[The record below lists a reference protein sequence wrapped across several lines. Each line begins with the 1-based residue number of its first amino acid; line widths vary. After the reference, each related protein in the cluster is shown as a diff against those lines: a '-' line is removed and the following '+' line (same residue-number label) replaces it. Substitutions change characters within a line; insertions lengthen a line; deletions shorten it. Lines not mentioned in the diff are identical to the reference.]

1 MPLQAVIVINI
12 LKSGFVSGHL
22 VQGRL
27 CEAVDS
33 VRLDS
38 SLKITVVKG
47 VTNPPHREMPGR
59 EMLAHLKGFCFET
72 FPNYWIGWT

>member
-12 LKSGFVSGHL
+12 LKSGFVGSHL

-33 VRLDS
+33 VRLDT
-38 SLKITVVKG
+38 SLKVTVVKG
-47 VTNPPHREMPGR
+47 VNNHPPTGKCP

-72 FPNYWIGWT
+72 FLNYWIGWT

>member
-1 MPLQAVIVINI
+1 MNI

-38 SLKITVVKG
+38 SLKIRVVKG
-47 VTNPPHREMPGR
+47 VT
-59 EMLAHLKGFCFET
+59 
-72 FPNYWIGWT
+72 I